1 MSFLDILNFN
11 FLSFHLTLI
20 GIFIILAL
28 SLNLINGF
36 SGMFS
41 LGHQGFWAVGAYAAG
56 VFILYCDFLPA
67 SLLFVLSLIVAASVA
82 ALFGLGVG
90 LPCLRLAGD
99 YLAIATLGF
108 GEIVRILFENFQT
121 DKIHGPLG
129 FEIPALLIPRTGEYM
144 VAHNLIYLALIWTFV
159 ILTIIIIRNI
169 VKSSH
174 GRAILSLRDDEVAA
188 ELIGINTTK
197 YKVLV
202 FVIGAAIAGLA
213 GALFVNF
220 KTDTNP
226 KDFLLMQGIMI
237 LLYVV
242 LGGIGSIS
250 GTIIAV
256 IVLYS
261 AEQTLKLQLFGWFG
275 EDIGRLAAKW
285 WQVIFPLILIIL
297 MLSRPQGIMGKK
309 EITQLTIYRKLVS
322 LFRGRQTAS
331 EVKR

>member
-1 MSFLDILNFN
+1 MSFFDILNFN
-11 FLSFHLTLI
+11 FLSLHLTLI

-41 LGHQGFWAVGAYAAG
+41 LGHQGFWGVGAYAAG
-56 VFILYCDFLPA
+56 IFILYCNFLPA
-67 SLLFVLSLIVAASVA
+67 PLLFILSLVVGASVA

-108 GEIVRILFENFQT
+108 GEIVRILFENLQT

-129 FEIPALLIPRTGEYM
+129 FEIPSLLVPRTAEFII
-144 VAHNLIYLALIWTFV
+144 ARSIIYLALIWVFV
-159 ILTIIIIRNI
+159 IITILIIRNI

-174 GRAILSLRDDEVAA
+174 GRAILALRDDEVAA
-188 ELIGINTTK
+188 ELIGINTTR

-202 FVIGAAIAGLA
+202 FIIGAAIAGVA

-226 KDFLLMQGIMI
+226 KDFILMQGIVI

-242 LGGIGSIS
+242 LGGMGSIS
-250 GTIIAV
+250 GTIMAV

-309 EITQLTIYRKLVS
+309 EITQLS
-322 LFRGRQTAS
+322 LFRKLTA
-331 EVKR
+331 RRT

>member
-1 MSFLDILNFN
+1 MTFFDILNFN

-56 VFILYCDFLPA
+56 ISILYCDFLPA
-67 SLLFVLSLIVAASVA
+67 PMLFLLSLIVGASVA

-90 LPCLRLAGD
+90 VPCLRLAGD

-108 GEIVRILFENFQT
+108 GEIVRILFENLQT
-121 DKIHGPLG
+121 EKIHGPLG
-129 FEIPALLIPRTGEYM
+129 FEIPALLVPRAGEFI
-144 VAHNLIYLALIWTFV
+144 VAYNLIYLALIWVFV

-188 ELIGINTTK
+188 ELIGINTTR

-202 FVIGAAIAGLA
+202 FVIGAALAGLA

-226 KDFLLMQGIMI
+226 KDFALLQGIVI
-237 LLYVV
+237 LVYVV
-242 LGGIGSIS
+242 LGGMGSIS
-250 GTIIAV
+250 GTIMAV

-261 AEQTLKLQLFGWFG
+261 AEQTLKLELFGWFG
-275 EDIGRLAAKW
+275 EDIGKLAAKW
-285 WQVIFPLILIIL
+285 WQVIFPLILIVL
-297 MLSRPQGIMGKK
+297 MLIRPQGIMGKK
-309 EITQLTIYRKLVS
+309 EITQLPLYRKLTA
-322 LFRGRQTAS
+322 LLRRQ
-331 EVKR
+331 K

>member
-1 MSFLDILNFN
+1 MSFFDILNFD
-11 FLSFHLTLI
+11 FLSLHLAFI
-20 GIFIILAL
+20 GIFIMLAL

-56 VFILYCDFLPA
+56 VFILYCNFLPGP
-67 SLLFVLSLIVAASVA
+67 LMFILSLIVGASVA
-82 ALFGLGVG
+82 GLFGLGVG

-108 GEIVRILFENFQT
+108 GEIVRIIFQNLQT

-129 FEIPALLIPRTGEYM
+129 FEIPALLVPRTAETI
-144 VAHNLIYLALIWTFV
+144 VARSLIYLALIWTFV
-159 ILTIIIIRNI
+159 ILTILIIRNI

-174 GRAILSLRDDEVAA
+174 GRAILALRDDEVAA
-188 ELIGINTTK
+188 ELVGIDTTR

-202 FVIGAAIAGLA
+202 FVIGAGLAGLA

-226 KDFLLMQGIMI
+226 EDFLLMKGIVI

-242 LGGIGSIS
+242 LGGMGSIS
-250 GTIIAV
+250 GTIMAV

-261 AEQTLKLQLFGWFG
+261 AEQSLKLQLFGWLG

-309 EITQLTIYRKLVS
+309 EITQLPLFRKLTALLRS
-322 LFRGRQTAS
+322 KQTAP
-331 EVKR
+331 EAKQ